1 MGIENHRQRENT
13 IVKLRA
19 LERLYEKKK
28 QDNCLD
34 EQVREL
40 TLRSMRKLI
49 NQFTEEIVRFDSR
62 CSLAARDESQPAA
75 TRPN

>member
-1 MGIENHRQRENT
+1 MGIENYRQRENT
-13 IVKLRA
+13 IASSRT
-19 LERLYEKKK
+19 LERLMKEK

-49 NQFTEEIVRFDSR
+49 NQFTEEIVQLDSR
-62 CSLAARDESQPAA
+62 RWRLG
-75 TRPN
+75 